1 MERNELESYRLQLK
15 EIDAELETCTDLEKR
30 NTLMDSHADLVELI
44 ELLTENETSSVTE
57 QDFNEACVDADVQDS
72 NQLIGMHC
80 LAPYNRTVDRAVHFH
95 DAVILDFV
103 ENSNEKEDSL
113 KVKVLYGH
121 PLEAAMKP
129 CEYFLNDRCNYGN
142 ECRFSHGEEV
152 LFSALQEYQQPD
164 ISMVR
169 ENSIILVLGENKLW
183 SSARVTAMDGE
194 KLAVRLLLTGKEIAV
209 DRNKIYPIA
218 QLANDAEDVRDEVA
232 TEDLAATSW
241 KDYKQERRGNV
252 TVGDIGDWEKHTRG
266 IGMKLLL
273 KMGYRAGEGLGRRSD
288 GIVHAIQ
295 PVIFPKN
302 KSLDMCMEAKNR
314 RVVDGMKSRQRQTKQ
329 IISKQLKAANHP
341 VDVFELLN
349 SELNKASDVERQRNE
364 VKEIEKLQ
372 NFSSTTLGIQAL
384 DLDKKL
390 KELKGRERNLREGI
404 TRNQRDAATVNKLKK
419 NLLKCRDEIQ
429 QLLSQQQ
436 RLNGLMDTRRK
447 KKDVF

>member
-1 MERNELESYRLQLK
+1 
-15 EIDAELETCTDLEKR
+15 
-30 NTLMDSHADLVELI
+30 
-44 ELLTENETSSVTE
+44 
-57 QDFNEACVDADVQDS
+57 
-72 NQLIGMHC
+72 MHC
-80 LAPYNRTVDRAVHFH
+80 LAPYYRTVDRAVHFH

-103 ENSNEKEDSL
+103 ENPNKEESDL

-129 CEYFLNDRCNYGN
+129 CEYFLNDRCSYGD

-152 LFSALQEYQQPD
+152 WFSALQEYQQPD

-169 ENSIILVLGENKLW
+169 EGSVLLVLGENKLW

-209 DRNKIYPIA
+209 DQNKIYPIP
-218 QLANDAEDVRDEVA
+218 QLADDHEDEVA
-232 TEDLAATSW
+232 TEDLATTSW
-241 KDYKQERRGNV
+241 EEYKLERRGNV
-252 TVGDIGDWEKHTRG
+252 NVGDIGDWEKHTRG

-273 KMGYRAGEGLGRRSD
+273 KMGYRTGEGLGRRSD

-314 RVVDGMKSRQRQTKQ
+314 RVVDGMKSQQVRK
-329 IISKQLKAANHP
+329 IIAKQLKAVERP

-349 SELNKASDVERQRNE
+349 DKLNKTSAEEERRDE
-364 VKEIEKLQ
+364 VKEIERLQ
-372 NFSSTTLGIQAL
+372 NCSSTSLGIQAL
-384 DLDKKL
+384 NLDKKL
-390 KELKGRERNLREGI
+390 KELKNRERKLREGV
-404 TRNQRDAATVNKLKK
+404 TRNQRDAATADRLKK

-429 QLLSQQQ
+429 QLMSRQQ
-436 RLNGLMDTRRK
+436 RLNDLMDSGRK
-447 KKDVF
+447 KKDIF